1 MKITHEQARKY
12 VLNYF
17 PILAEQTQIMRYFDQ
32 QEKADIFL
40 QKNLELL
47 GLYREVW
54 KDDIENNLPAEQYIE
69 LVNKLI
75 KAEEELRGSESK

>member
-1 MKITHEQARKY
+1 MKISHEEARNIVRFATIPLKVRLPLMQY
-12 VLNYF
+12 CD
-17 PILAEQTQIMRYFDQ
+17 E
-32 QEKADIFL
+32 QEKVT
-40 QKNLELL
+40 ELL

-75 KAEEELRGSESK
+75 KAEEELRGVE